1 MTGNPSGPMNLAE
14 NPLPRSHAHGR
25 RHARRWTNVVN
36 ASPEVQGIEWHYLL
50 LAERDVNDAQGSW
63 EQMKGFGR

>member
-1 MTGNPSGPMNLAE
+1 MRERGRWRRAIGTPAE
-14 NPLPRSHAHGR
+14 CECRGKR
-25 RHARRWTNVVN
+25 RGARRWTNVVN
-36 ASPEVQGIEWHYLL
+36 ASPEVKNIEWHYLL